1 MILQALAAYY
11 EDLERA
17 GKISPPGWGPAKI
30 SYVLYLSPEGQ
41 LEQITCIKAAS
52 EKGKKL
58 VPQVLTLPAAVKR
71 SVGIASN
78 FLWDNATYIWGIPA
92 EKDKAER
99 ALRCWE
105 ACAKLHL
112 QLLEKVDSP
121 AANALKGFFTVW
133 NPTEVMEH
141 PLLQDCLED
150 ILAGANMTFR
160 FQGQYV
166 SEDPKIRAAWQS
178 YYESSEDGAEMTCL
192 VTGKK
197 GTVAR
202 LHPAIKGVQGAQSS
216 GASLVSFNAP
226 SFCSYGKEQGFNA
239 PTGEYAAFA
248 YGAALNYLLTD
259 WKHVV
264 RIGDTTVLCWAKGG
278 EPAYQGFLGVCLFGQ
293 ETGYRQTEVQ
303 DMLKQ
308 LAEGN
313 AVDFDETKLDP
324 RKPFYIFG
332 LAPNAARLS
341 VRFFQRNSFGEILK
355 NIQKHYR
362 QTEIVSNDPFQTVPL
377 WKLLSAT
384 VNQNSKDKKPSAVMS
399 GEVLRAVL
407 NGTRYPASL
416 RNGVNLRIRAEHTVT
431 RERAAIIKAYYLRNP
446 CVEFEHPEEVFTV
459 SLNRESNNLPYNL
472 GRLFSVLEAIQTAA
486 NPGINSTIRDKYFS
500 SACAMPSVV
509 FPTLVKLAQKHLRK
523 IGGGLAVVYSKQL
536 QEIMD
541 KLDENYPTRLTLPE
555 QGAFQLGYYH
565 QTSARYQGN
574 KEEN

>member
-17 GKISPPGWGPAKI
+17 GKISPPGWGTAKI

-78 FLWDNATYIWGIPA
+78 FLWDNATYILGIPA

-133 NPTEVMEH
+133 NPTEAMEH

-324 RKPFYIFG
+324 RKPFYILD